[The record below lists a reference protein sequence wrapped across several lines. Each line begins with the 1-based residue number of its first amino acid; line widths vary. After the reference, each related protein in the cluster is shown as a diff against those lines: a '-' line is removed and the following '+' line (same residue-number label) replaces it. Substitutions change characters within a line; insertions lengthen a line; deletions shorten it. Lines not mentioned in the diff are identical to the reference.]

1 MAESTPGVE
10 HGGTTPKRS
19 ATNAMTSDDT
29 SLTTA
34 EVCLFWLPLGADGN
48 PAVRWGG
55 RAYEAL
61 AARRDGRERLALFH
75 SALRIRLDG
84 AIWVVE
90 MAPAWGTPASERG
103 VVSEGPVGA
112 AWLGRS
118 RLFRYEIRRW
128 RDGVIPDI
136 DRAVDSPVDLGVA
149 EWQARELLS
158 LVPDCPTPVWGRDG
172 LGAGDMWNSNS
183 VVAWLLTRVGLQVPD
198 LAPPRQGRAPG
209 WSAGVRVAQR
219 QLARSD
225 FGPPA
230 ARETSPWP

>member
-1 MAESTPGVE
+1 
-10 HGGTTPKRS
+10 
-19 ATNAMTSDDT
+19 MTSDDT
-29 SLTTA
+29 SLATA

-61 AARRDGRERLALFH
+61 AARRERRDRLRLFH

-84 AIWVVE
+84 VAFVVE
-90 MAPAWGTPASERG
+90 MAPAWGAQAPDRG
-103 VVSEGPVGA
+103 VVSEGPVGF

-136 DRAVDSPVDLGVA
+136 DQAVDSPVDLGAA
-149 EWQARELLS
+149 EWQARVLLS
-158 LVPDCPTPVWGRDG
+158 LVPGCPTPVWGRDG

-183 VVAWLLTRVGLQVPD
+183 VVAWLLTRVRLPLDD

-225 FGPPA
+225 VGPLTG
-230 ARETSPWP
+230 RETSPWP